1 MGYVERREGEF
12 CVGRLILFVAAA
24 LGGYMLNQTLVRG
37 MKRPGET
44 AAQSH
49 LVKQALL
56 EAAPASGGRPIL

>member
-1 MGYVERREGEF
+1 
-12 CVGRLILFVAAA
+12 
-24 LGGYMLNQTLVRG
+24 MLNQTLARG

-56 EAAPASGGRPIL
+56 EATPPSGGRPIL